1 MNQKKLIIA
10 IMLGIIMASVGVVS
24 LNHNAND
31 NTYEATDEVGELTY
45 DLNKAVDSY
54 NRAVMRWDSEDMWVY
69 IEEIDRIVEE
79 LEALGMWVEF
89 KSRIIPLTVS
99 VSVKPATDEQKQSW
113 SYSVTANEEQLE
125 TIRELWGQDITRGEF
140 MEKVFPE
147 SLEDMPEDIL
157 EGLYETK
164 ITWPDSSDQP
174 GSMKCS
180 LVWFRNITDFFWE

>member
-1 MNQKKLIIA
+1 
-10 IMLGIIMASVGVVS
+10 
-24 LNHNAND
+24 
-31 NTYEATDEVGELTY
+31 
-45 DLNKAVDSY
+45 
-54 NRAVMRWDSEDMWVY
+54 MWVY
-69 IEEIDRIVEE
+69 IEEIDRMVEE

-89 KSRIIPLTVS
+89 KSRIISLTVS

-113 SYSVTANEEQLE
+113 SHSVTANEEQLE
-125 TIRELWGQDITRGEF
+125 TIRGLWGQDITRGEF

-180 LVWFRNITDFFWE
+180 LVWFRNITDFFGNENMELPESTMYNRFSTHLTPMALNVIHTHTKYSIAR